1 MTDEKKFEKI
11 TYLIDY
17 PENFDENK
25 KYPVIIF
32 LHGAGSRGEN
42 TEALNKNPYFK
53 ITKTHKN
60 FPFITFAPLCSENT
74 WFDMFETLKKLVYDI
89 SERNYVDKN
98 RIYGMGPSMGGYGM
112 WQLAMSLPDIF
123 AAIVP
128 ICGGGMYWNA
138 GRLANTPVWAFHGG
152 KDGCVKCEESKK
164 MVDAV
169 IERGGDARLTIYPE
183 NGHDSWSDTYE
194 NYEVFEWLLSNTKK
208 TDKDTSKD
216 NYNDCKK
223 FG

>member
-89 SERNYVDKN
+89 
-98 RIYGMGPSMGGYGM
+98 M
-112 WQLAMSLPDIF
+112 
-123 AAIVP
+123 
-128 ICGGGMYWNA
+128 
-138 GRLANTPVWAFHGG
+138 
-152 KDGCVKCEESKK
+152 VK
-164 MVDAV
+164 
-169 IERGGDARLTIYPE
+169 
-183 NGHDSWSDTYE
+183 
-194 NYEVFEWLLSNTKK
+194 
-208 TDKDTSKD
+208 
-216 NYNDCKK
+216 
-223 FG
+223 